1 MNLIVSSS
9 SSNRKVYISILP
21 PSERMNIKQLKELG
35 FTDGEIKVYGALIKL
50 QKSTITKI
58 IEHSGV
64 SSSKVYLILDKLVH
78 RGLVNYIMVDNVK
91 EFHLANPENILDY
104 IKKEKEK
111 LQEAE
116 KNVQNLVLDIK
127 QTIGSQI
134 QESAHIYR
142 GLAGLKAAHL
152 RLINELKRSEE
163 YVFFS
168 VEKSE
173 LEQEAV
179 KLMFKSIHTRRDEI
193 GVTARGIALP
203 QLKHLY
209 TKYLSSR
216 KEYRIRFYDLTIN
229 QGITIGKNRIIIETA
244 HPDAFAVEIIS
255 PKTAKSYK
263 EFFNK
268 IWKLARP

>member
-1 MNLIVSSS
+1 MNL
-9 SSNRKVYISILP
+9 
-21 PSERMNIKQLKELG
+21 KQLKELG

-64 SSSKVYLILDKLVH
+64 SSSKVYLILDKLAH
-78 RGLVNYIMVDNVK
+78 RGLVNYIVVDNVK
-91 EFHLANPENILDY
+91 EFHLADPDNLLEFV
-104 IKKEKEK
+104 KKEKEK
-111 LQEAE
+111 LSQMEE
-116 KNVQNLVLDIK
+116 NVENLVIDIGK
-127 QTIGSQI
+127 VMTYPL

-142 GLAGLKAAHL
+142 GLAGLKSAHI
-152 RLINELKRSEE
+152 RLTNELKRGEE

-168 VEKSE
+168 VEKSA

-179 KLMFKSIHTRRDEI
+179 RRMFRGVHNKRDER

-203 QLKHLY
+203 TLRKIFEKHLP
-209 TKYLSSR
+209 SR
-216 KEYRIRFYDLTIN
+216 KEYKIRYHDLTLN

-255 PKTAKSYK
+255 SKTAKSYK
-263 EFFNK
+263 EFFEK
-268 IWKLARP
+268 IWKLAKS

>member
-1 MNLIVSSS
+1 MNL
-9 SSNRKVYISILP
+9 
-21 PSERMNIKQLKELG
+21 KQFKELG
-35 FTDGEIKVYGALIKL
+35 FTDGEIKVYEALIKL

-58 IEHSGV
+58 IGQSGV

-78 RGLVNYIMVDNVK
+78 RGLVNYILVDNVK
-91 EFHLANPENILDY
+91 EFHLANPDNLLDN
-104 IKKEKEK
+104 IKKEREK
-111 LQEAE
+111 LAE
-116 KNVQNLVLDIK
+116 IENNVQSLISDIN
-127 QTIGSQI
+127 TVVSSQI

-152 RLINELKRSEE
+152 RLINELNRGEE

-173 LEQEAV
+173 LELEEV
-179 KLMFKSIHTRRDEI
+179 RRMFKSIHSKRDER

-203 QLKHLY
+203 TLKKIFE
-209 TKYLSSR
+209 KYLPSR
-216 KEYRIRFYDLTIN
+216 KEYQIRFHDLTLN

-255 PKTAKSYK
+255 PKMAKSYK

-268 IWKLARP
+268 IWKLARS